1 MATETI
7 QPILGFSLF
16 DTLAPVYA
24 LVVGN
29 HPDDFRF
36 KVGTTP
42 LSTWTEVIAVGIGY
56 LGVIFGIQAM
66 MRNRAPISF
75 PLLSRLHNLALSL
88 GSGLLLALILEQ
100 IIPVVLAK
108 GFGWAV
114 CERASWTSRME
125 LLYYI
130 NYLFKY
136 YELLDT
142 LLLAFKKKPLEFL
155 HYFHHSQTML
165 LCYVQLIYG
174 VTVSWFPISINL
186 GVHVVMYY
194 YFYLASRGIR
204 VWWKKYI
211 TTMQISQFVVD
222 LLVVYTCMYNYYVSR
237 HFSFLPYT
245 RRCDGFASVGGLTA
259 TGLLTI
265 YLGLFVQMYRDTY
278 IRGTRKRETT
288 KLSKSE

>member
-1 MATETI
+1 MTTASSI
-7 QPILGFSLF
+7 SSGFSLF
-16 DTLAPVYA
+16 DMLAPVYTM
-24 LVVGN
+24 LIGN
-29 HPDDFRF
+29 HPDNFRF
-36 KVGTTP
+36 KIGTTP
-42 LSTWTEVIAVGIGY
+42 LSTWTEVILVGVGY
-56 LGVIFGIQAM
+56 LAVIFGIQAM
-66 MRNRAPISF
+66 MRNREPISF
-75 PLLSRLHNLALSL
+75 PLLSRLHNLALSV
-88 GSGLLLALILEQ
+88 GSAVLLALILEQ
-100 IIPVVLAK
+100 AVPMVLTK
-108 GFGWAV
+108 GFGWAI
-114 CERASWTSRME
+114 CEQDAWTSRLE

-174 VTVSWFPISINL
+174 VTVSWFPIAINL

-211 TTMQISQFVVD
+211 TTMQITQFVVD
-222 LLVVYTCMYNYYVSR
+222 LMVVYTCMYNYYVSR
-237 HFSFLPYT
+237 HFSFLPHT

-259 TGLLTI
+259 ASLLTI

-288 KLSKSE
+288 KVVKVQ